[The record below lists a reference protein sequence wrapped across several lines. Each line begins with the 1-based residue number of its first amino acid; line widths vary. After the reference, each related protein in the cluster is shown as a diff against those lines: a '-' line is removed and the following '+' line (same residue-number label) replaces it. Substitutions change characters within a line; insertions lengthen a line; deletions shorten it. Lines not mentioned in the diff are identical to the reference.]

1 MLVVLFV
8 AAPSL
13 IRILTEGGPLA
24 SASMDTPS
32 RLGTLLIGFIVL
44 TACFVVMLPVMLL
57 NGLVLQLSEEPLL
70 AHPAFV
76 ADGAVLRVVSAILV
90 TSLFL
95 LTFFCLFYARTLTS
109 GPGVSGLSLAA
120 HTVTAQLQLG
130 TIGVFV
136 AATLRRHLE
145 GHHLVESSRRLQ
157 RLTVVPFLLLFPLA
171 VVLPDALHKHFP
183 EQLLAIGGLAPTAL
197 FFMQSPLAVPAALET
212 GAWGSSALWV
222 GALLLSVSLSLLV
235 LWRWR
240 REVLSDLSRVSDGQG
255 CSGAPRTLP
264 FPTRGPPILRQ
275 VFAFWAKDVVARRHG
290 RVRTN
295 LRFHGLLLFIAISS
309 LFVGTGLPGGLLTEA
324 TVIPGPSQ
332 VLITVM
338 AILSMVRTL
347 GSLGEEGLQLGF
359 LRTVLS
365 VRRLFLLKALLN
377 VGYALV
383 HGQAYALA
391 LWLVARSLGVADVSL
406 LTLLAE
412 GALGGFTFALIG
424 SALGFLL
431 PDLRRRSLLL
441 PGATRTSQLLFAAMV
456 GPLIGAHL
464 AVSRFKATSVMSL
477 RESAGVL
484 GVVVGLLLAVVG
496 VLWICAIR
504 KTQRMEA

>member
-32 RLGTLLIGFIVL
+32 RLGALLIGFIVL

-76 ADGAVLRVVSAILV
+76 ADGAVLRVVSAILG

-183 EQLLAIGGLAPTAL
+183 EQLLAIGGLAPAAL

-222 GALLLSVSLSLLV
+222 GALLLSVSLSLLA

-275 VFAFWAKDVVARRHG
+275 VFAFWAKDVVARRYG

-295 LRFHGLLLFIAISS
+295 LRFHGLLVFIAISS
-309 LFVGTGLPGGLLTEA
+309 LFVGTGRARIKGCVKREA
-324 TVIPGPSQ
+324 TYLSAEVRSQ
-332 VLITVM
+332 T
-338 AILSMVRTL
+338 SESRVRARGKGTTPH
-347 GSLGEEGLQLGF
+347 EEGYRG
-359 LRTVLS
+359 
-365 VRRLFLLKALLN
+365 
-377 VGYALV
+377 
-383 HGQAYALA
+383 
-391 LWLVARSLGVADVSL
+391 
-406 LTLLAE
+406 
-412 GALGGFTFALIG
+412 
-424 SALGFLL
+424 
-431 PDLRRRSLLL
+431 
-441 PGATRTSQLLFAAMV
+441 TR
-456 GPLIGAHL
+456 
-464 AVSRFKATSVMSL
+464 
-477 RESAGVL
+477 E
-484 GVVVGLLLAVVG
+484 
-496 VLWICAIR
+496 
-504 KTQRMEA
+504 

>member
-1 MLVVLFV
+1 
-8 AAPSL
+8 
-13 IRILTEGGPLA
+13 
-24 SASMDTPS
+24 
-32 RLGTLLIGFIVL
+32 
-44 TACFVVMLPVMLL
+44 
-57 NGLVLQLSEEPLL
+57 
-70 AHPAFV
+70 
-76 ADGAVLRVVSAILV
+76 
-90 TSLFL
+90 
-95 LTFFCLFYARTLTS
+95 
-109 GPGVSGLSLAA
+109 
-120 HTVTAQLQLG
+120 
-130 TIGVFV
+130 
-136 AATLRRHLE
+136 
-145 GHHLVESSRRLQ
+145 
-157 RLTVVPFLLLFPLA
+157 
-171 VVLPDALHKHFP
+171 
-183 EQLLAIGGLAPTAL
+183 
-197 FFMQSPLAVPAALET
+197 
-212 GAWGSSALWV
+212 
-222 GALLLSVSLSLLV
+222 
-235 LWRWR
+235 
-240 REVLSDLSRVSDGQG
+240 
-255 CSGAPRTLP
+255 
-264 FPTRGPPILRQ
+264 
-275 VFAFWAKDVVARRHG
+275 
-290 RVRTN
+290 
-295 LRFHGLLLFIAISS
+295 
-309 LFVGTGLPGGLLTEA
+309 
-324 TVIPGPSQ
+324 
-332 VLITVM
+332 M

-412 GALGGFTFALIG
+412 GALGGFTFSLIG

-484 GVVVGLLLAVVG
+484 GVVVGLLMTVVG